1 MERPLSEDNDI
12 DAALDCI
19 AMDLLWAD
27 PASPE
32 HNDLMGK
39 HGLPQGF
46 APNLDRGGDACVF
59 GAEAVR
65 TFSKAAACDY
75 ILRAHQPPDKGIR
88 YQAGAKVITVFSS
101 SHYCGMNNSAAL
113 IVVQS
118 QQLDIG
124 AFGVVE
130 TWELDFFSLPRT
142 RNIFRCSVFPFQ
154 WLTTIAIPIVFHL

>member
-1 MERPLSEDNDI
+1 MSRPLSEDNDI
-12 DAALDCI
+12 DAAMDCI

-27 PASPE
+27 PASAE

-39 HGLPQGF
+39 HGLPNGF

-59 GAEAVR
+59 GSEAVR
-65 TFSKAAACDY
+65 TFTKATSCDF

-124 AFGVVE
+124 KRQRGAPLLIQARDGRRLRE
-130 TWELDFFSLPRT
+130 GP
-142 RNIFRCSVFPFQ
+142 VFPFPSSPSPPFLFSFSPSQ
-154 WLTTIAIPIVFHL
+154 